1 MKDAAAP
8 LGNTILARIWIVLA
22 IGDLLEVELEV
33 ELHLIRQCVIVDNC
47 QSRICNAGGL

>member
-8 LGNTILARIWIVLA
+8 LGNTIVARIWIVLA
-22 IGDLLEVELEV
+22 IGNLPKV

-47 QSRICNAGGL
+47 QS